1 LSGSWRRRFRS
12 RRRVVGIGIAA
23 LLGALACSAEPAV
36 LFVAGGGFAE
46 VIEATTD
53 GGGSPVLRVGEALV
67 LRARRSAGPWRA
79 IDPATLGEGV
89 CAWGEEPP
97 SVEPEVADNL
107 RWIATP
113 AEPATFNVTYR
124 QDHTR
129 EVRFSAPGEY
139 VLVGQS
145 DVDCDGIDAVDSL
158 RVVVE

>member
-1 LSGSWRRRFRS
+1 MHRA
-12 RRRVVGIGIAA
+12 VGLAA
-23 LLGALACSAEPAV
+23 LLSALACSSEPAV
-36 LFVAGGGFAE
+36 LFVAGDGFVE
-46 VIEATTD
+46 VIEAATD
-53 GGGSPVLRVGEALV
+53 RGESPVLRVGEPLV
-67 LRARRSAGPWRA
+67 LRARRSAGPWRP
-79 IDPATLGEGV
+79 IDVAALGEGV

-97 SVEPEVADNL
+97 PVEPEVADNL

-113 AEPATFNVTYR
+113 AEPATFNIAYR

-129 EVRFSAPGEY
+129 EVRFAAPGEY